1 MGVDMKADFRAAL
14 PGDARAIAEL
24 VDMSSEGVAR
34 IEWTEEARTT
44 GVDPLDIGARI
55 YAGES
60 GDYSY
65 RNCVIAEVAGAVAG
79 MLLTFAMPP
88 AGTLDRAPAPPFDGS
103 DVFAPYKFLEAP
115 DTWYICGVALYPDCR
130 GRGIGGELLE
140 IARRQAREFGYGQ
153 ISLVAFEQN
162 RGAVRLYRR
171 LGYNE
176 IARAPIVPHPL
187 IRCTGDALLMVA
199 DI

>member
-1 MGVDMKADFRAAL
+1 MKTEFRAAR
-14 PGDARAIAEL
+14 PADARAIAEL
-24 VDMSSEGVAR
+24 IDMSSEGVAR
-34 IEWTEEARTT
+34 IEWTAEAEAT
-44 GVDPLDIGARI
+44 GLEPLDIGTRI
-55 YAGES
+55 YAGDH

-88 AGTLDRAPAPPFDGS
+88 ADPQDRAAAPPFDGS

-115 DTWYICGVALYPDCR
+115 GTWYVCGVALYPEYR
-130 GRGIGGELLE
+130 GQGIGGKLME
-140 IARRQAREFGYGQ
+140 IARRQGSEHGYGQ
-153 ISLVAFEQN
+153 LSLVAFEQN

-171 LGYNE
+171 LGYRE

-187 IRCTGDALLMVA
+187 IRSTGDALLMVA

>member
-1 MGVDMKADFRAAL
+1 VDKTIRFRAAT
-14 PGDARAIAEL
+14 PADARAIAEL

-34 IEWTEEARTT
+34 IEWTAGAEESPGTS
-44 GVDPLDIGARI
+44 PLEIGART

-65 RNCVIAEVAGAVAG
+65 RNCVLAEVAGEVAG

-88 AGTLDRAPAPPFDGS
+88 ADPVNRAVAPPFDGS
-103 DVFAPYKFLEAP
+103 DVFATYKYLEAP
-115 DTWYICGVALYPDCR
+115 DTWYICGVALYPEYR
-130 GRGIGGELLE
+130 NRGIGGQLLD
-140 IARRQAREFGYGQ
+140 IACRQAREHGYRQ
-153 ISLVAFEQN
+153 ISLVTFEEN

-171 LGYNE
+171 LGYRE

-187 IRCTGDALLMVA
+187 IRSSGDALLMVA
-199 DI
+199 EV

>member
-1 MGVDMKADFRAAL
+1 MATGFRAAT

-24 VDMSSEGVAR
+24 IDMSSEGVAR
-34 IEWTEEARTT
+34 IEWEAAATETPGAT
-44 GVDPLDIGARI
+44 PLDIGARV
-55 YAGES
+55 YAGEE
-60 GDYSY
+60 GNYSY
-65 RNCVIAEVAGAVAG
+65 RNCVMAEVAGEVAG

-88 AGTLDRAPAPPFDGS
+88 ADPLNTPVAPPFDGF
-103 DVFAPYKFLEAP
+103 DVFAPYKYLEAP
-115 DTWYICGVALYPDCR
+115 DTWYICGVALYPEHR
-130 GRGIGGELLE
+130 GSGIGSQLLD
-140 IARRQAREFGYGQ
+140 IARGQARDHGYDQ

-171 LGYNE
+171 TGYRE

-187 IRCTGDALLMVA
+187 IHSTGDALLMVA